1 RIGIVGLSVG
11 QSVALTM
18 ALEGVGGAFRL
29 ADFDTLGLSNL
40 NRLRAGVH
48 DLGINKAILA
58 ARQLFELDPYLDVQ
72 IFPEGITDANLEA
85 FFTVGGPLDLLVEEC
100 DDLYAKVRLREEAR
114 RRRIPVV
121 MDTSDRGMIDVERFD
136 REPGRPLF
144 HALAGPIRADQLK

>member
-1 RIGIVGLSVG
+1 SVG

-18 ALEGVGGAFRL
+18 ALEGVGGSFRL

-48 DLGINKAILA
+48 DLGVNKAVLA
-58 ARQLFELDPYLDVQ
+58 ARQLFDLDPYLDVQ
-72 IFPEGITDANLEA
+72 IFPNGITDAHLEA
-85 FFTVGGPLDLLVEEC
+85 FCTAGGPPALLVEEWDALC
-100 DDLYAKVRLREEAR
+100 AKVRRREEAR
-114 RRRIPVV
+114 HRRIPVV

-144 HALAGPIRADQLK
+144 HGLAGPIRADLLKGLPTKDK